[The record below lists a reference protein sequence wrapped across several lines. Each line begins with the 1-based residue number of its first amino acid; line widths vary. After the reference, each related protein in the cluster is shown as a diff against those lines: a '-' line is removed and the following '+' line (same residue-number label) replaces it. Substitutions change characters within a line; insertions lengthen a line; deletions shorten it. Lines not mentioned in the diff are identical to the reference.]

1 MDSFGDE
8 WPKWK
13 HWQSAL
19 PSSILPLLPHMDVAV
34 LTSNSAQKDSWKS
47 SSLWILLQSQ
57 HSYGHGK
64 INSRGATSELTVS
77 KNLSK
82 HLLAVKIN
90 LHFFQSLTWYRDCVR
105 PYSLLL
111 IVGQPV
117 KQRFESLNAVHSS
130 QSHTLWIHPNRA
142 PTVISRANPFSTVT
156 HFEGEKSQKGIYH
169 FKPSWGSESGENAL
183 PFN

>member
-1 MDSFGDE
+1 ME
-8 WPKWK
+8 
-13 HWQSAL
+13 
-19 PSSILPLLPHMDVAV
+19 ILTVSLAFKYPALLPRTDVAI
-34 LTSNSAQKDSWKS
+34 LTSNTTQKDTWKS
-47 SSLWILLQSQ
+47 FSLWILLQSQ
-57 HSYGHGK
+57 HSYGLGK
-64 INSRGATSELTVS
+64 INSHGARSELTVS

-82 HLLAVKIN
+82 HLLAVQIN

-130 QSHTLWIHPNRA
+130 RSHTLWIHPNRA

-156 HFEGEKSQKGIYH
+156 HFEGERSRKGTYH
-169 FKPSWGSESGENAL
+169 FKLSWGSESTENAL
-183 PFN
+183 PF